1 MMKFVE
7 DTNFDEYVEAFKKLP
22 LEKKKEILIT
32 DFKELLIVIN
42 KLNNNNKD
50 VLFNR
55 ELLEVNQTEDDFVEA
70 IFVYLCSIKE
80 SLGNYINESYK

>member
-7 DTNFDEYVEAFKKLP
+7 DTDFNEYINSYKKLP

-32 DFKELLIVIN
+32 DFKELLIVLN
-42 KLNNNNKD
+42 KLNKNNKD
-50 VLFNR
+50 ILINR
-55 ELLEVNQTEDDFVEA
+55 ELLETNQTEDDFVEA

-80 SLGNYINESYK
+80 SLGNYINESL